1 MELMLEVIYPPPG
14 PQQPPLS
21 RLFRQAGGVIGRAAD
36 CDWVLPDR
44 QRIISGRH
52 AQISYSDQ
60 AFYLTDTS
68 SNGIHLKADGR
79 RLTKGE
85 PERIE
90 HGQIYCLGELEVRAR
105 LQQVSASNHEL
116 IPDDAFLSLDGDN
129 NSADSPDP
137 LADWLSEPVAGPE
150 TPPSAEHHRVEAE
163 HIRLPRAQI
172 ALAAPPTAEGDLAEQ
187 LCQQL
192 GIEPASAAQAVAIS
206 KQAIALLR
214 SAVAELQHCLHA
226 QQQGA
231 AHLQPGGTRHPLTD
245 GQDSAA
251 ALQHLLS
258 AADGDE
264 LLRSAW
270 RQLRTHQLALQ
281 QASNRLLDQLPA
293 LLAPAQLLEPALL
306 RTDGARWRALQQQY
320 QQPAALQQRC
330 QQALKDAYQ
339 EQHQLLHSLHHN
351 PFG

>member
-1 MELMLEVIYPPPG
+1 MELMLEVISPPPE

-44 QRIISGRH
+44 QRIISGHH

-79 RLTKGE
+79 RLTKDQ

-105 LQQVSASNHEL
+105 LQQVSASNHAP
-116 IPDDAFLSLDGDN
+116 IPDDAFLSLDGD
-129 NSADSPDP
+129 SSGADSPDP
-137 LADWLSEPVAGPE
+137 LAAWLSEPAALVQP
-150 TPPSAEHHRVEAE
+150 TSSAEHHRVEAE
-163 HIRLPRAQI
+163 HVRLPRAQTTLTTTP
-172 ALAAPPTAEGDLAEQ
+172 AAEGELAEQ

-192 GIEPASAAQAVAIS
+192 GIQPASSAQAVAIS
-206 KQAIALLR
+206 KQAITLLR
-214 SAVAELQHCLHA
+214 SAVAELQHSLYA
-226 QQQGA
+226 QQQSAGQ
-231 AHLQPGGTRHPLTD
+231 LQGGSNRHPLTT

-251 ALQHLLS
+251 ALQQLLS

-281 QASNRLLDQLPA
+281 QASNRLTDQLPA
-293 LLAPAQLLEPALL
+293 LLAPAQLLGPALL

-339 EQHQLLHSLHHN
+339 EQHQLLQSLHHN